1 MVSPEKK
8 LGSPPPNASV
18 ISRLGFDDDV
28 ADSHARQIRTKD
40 DSLRFVK
47 GESPFDVTGIVVYEQ
62 GLPIIGVQDC
72 LHAG

>member
-8 LGSPPPNASV
+8 LGSPPNASF

-28 ADSHARQIRTKD
+28 ADSHAGQIRTKD

-47 GESPFDVTGIVVYEQ
+47 GESPFDVTGIVVCEQ
-62 GLPIIGVQDC
+62 GFPIIGEQGC
-72 LHAG
+72 LRAG